1 MSNHLFSMKMKM
13 QTAARNGFV
22 IHKTDA
28 ATCVSLDHTTNP
40 MESNVEWWFTSFL
53 QIVLCV
59 EYVVLIQLSFLV
71 QRQCLSWPHTSESSA
86 TVVIDL
92 VKAFLKDLWT

>member
-28 ATCVSLDHTTNP
+28 ATCVSLDRTTNA

-59 EYVVLIQLSFLV
+59 EYVVLIQSLFLV
-71 QRQCLSWPHTSESSA
+71 QRQCLSWPHTKESSA
-86 TVVIDL
+86 SAVIDL
-92 VKAFLKDLWT
+92 VKQLPKHLKT